1 MNYNLLFDNNL
12 NFYYIL
18 IGSGII
24 LSCSLY
30 YLFKINNTENLNNI
44 NTETTNNQDI
54 IALSD
59 EIIDAIADSDF
70 ESESDAIS
78 DYQSSFDSESTIEID
93 TTELDLFFM
102 PNVDLDIVSIYEL
115 KHFEINSLYRE
126 EIEASY
132 ITDEKLEEII
142 GIFSFEDLC
151 TNDINESILLIITN
165 LIL

>member
-54 IALSD
+54 IVLSD
-59 EIIDAIADSDF
+59 KITDAIADSDL
-70 ESESDAIS
+70 ESDIAS
-78 DYQSSFDSESTIEID
+78 DSQSSFDSESESTIEID

-102 PNVDLDIVSIYEL
+102 PNVDLDVVSIYEL
-115 KHFEINSLYRE
+115 KHFEINSLYRK
-126 EIEASY
+126 EIEANN

-151 TNDINESILLIITN
+151 TNDINESIILIITN